1 MLDLGLKIKS
11 IEIDIEA
18 MSKIYNING
27 SCELE
32 RLREMRENALKIR
45 KLLSELETPALT
57 KAPINDK
64 VVFKNLLINI
74 VNDDRF
80 IAKKVGNEFYVLSK
94 YLSELLKLK
103 NIDKRKFYKF
113 FKDEKVITTET
124 TSISCKVGGTTHRC
138 SVIDVEKLKS
148 LEVV

>member
-1 MLDLGLKIKS
+1 MDLELKLKS

-94 YLSELLKLK
+94 YVSELLKLK
-103 NIDKRKFYKF
+103 NIDKRKFYQF

-124 TSISCKVGGTTHRC
+124 TSISCRVGGTTHRC

-148 LEVV
+148 LELV

>member
-1 MLDLGLKIKS
+1 MDLELKLKS
-11 IEIDIEA
+11 IDIDIEA
-18 MSKIYNING
+18 MAKIYNING

-94 YLSELLKLK
+94 YVSELLKLK
-103 NIDKRKFYKF
+103 NIDKRKFYQF

-124 TSISCKVGGTTHRC
+124 TSISCRVGGITHRC
-138 SVIDVEKLKS
+138 VVIDVDKLNR
-148 LEVV
+148 VIAI

>member
-1 MLDLGLKIKS
+1 MK
-11 IEIDIEA
+11 
-18 MSKIYNING
+18 
-27 SCELE
+27 
-32 RLREMRENALKIR
+32 ENALRIR
-45 KLLSELETPALT
+45 ELLSGLKTPALT
-57 KAPINDK
+57 KSPINDK

-124 TSISCKVGGTTHRC
+124 TFIGCRVGGTTHRC
-138 SVIDVEKLKS
+138 SVIDIEKLKS
-148 LEVV
+148 LEVK

>member
-1 MLDLGLKIKS
+1 MDLELKLKS
-11 IEIDIEA
+11 IDIDIEA

-94 YLSELLKLK
+94 YVSELLKLK
-103 NIDKRKFYKF
+103 NIDKRKFYHF

-124 TSISCKVGGTTHRC
+124 TSISCRVGGITHRC
-138 SVIDVEKLKS
+138 VVIDVDKLNR
-148 LEVV
+148 VIAI

>member
-1 MLDLGLKIKS
+1 MDLELKLKS
-11 IEIDIEA
+11 IDIDIEA

-94 YLSELLKLK
+94 YVSELLKLK
-103 NIDKRKFYKF
+103 NIDKRKFYQF

-124 TSISCKVGGTTHRC
+124 TSISCRVGGITHRC
-138 SVIDVEKLKS
+138 VVIDVDKLNR
-148 LEVV
+148 VIAI

>member
-1 MLDLGLKIKS
+1 MDLGLKIKS
-11 IEIDIEA
+11 IDIDIEA

-94 YLSELLKLK
+94 YVSELLKLK
-103 NIDKRKFYKF
+103 NIDKRKFYQF

-124 TSISCKVGGTTHRC
+124 TSISCSVGGTTHRC

-148 LEVV
+148 LELV

>member
-1 MLDLGLKIKS
+1 MDLELKLKS
-11 IEIDIEA
+11 IDIDIEA

-64 VVFKNLLINI
+64 VVFKILLINI

-94 YLSELLKLK
+94 YVSELLKLK
-103 NIDKRKFYKF
+103 NIDKRKFYQF

-124 TSISCKVGGTTHRC
+124 TSISCRVGGITHRC
-138 SVIDVEKLKS
+138 IVIDVDKLNR
-148 LEVV
+148 VIAI

>member
-1 MLDLGLKIKS
+1 MDLELKLKS
-11 IEIDIEA
+11 IDIDIEA

-32 RLREMRENALKIR
+32 RLREIRENVLKIR

-94 YLSELLKLK
+94 YVSELLKLK
-103 NIDKRKFYKF
+103 NIDKRKFYQF

-124 TSISCKVGGTTHRC
+124 TSISCRVGGTTHRC

>member
-11 IEIDIEA
+11 IEIDIDTFQ
-18 MSKIYNING
+18 KIYDIDG
-27 SCELE
+27 SCDPESLKQ
-32 RLREMRENALKIR
+32 MRENAIKIR
-45 KLLSELETPALT
+45 ALLSEIEVPALT
-57 KAPINDK
+57 RAFVEDK

-124 TSISCKVGGTTHRC
+124 TSISCRVGGTTHRC

-148 LEVV
+148 LELV

>member
-1 MLDLGLKIKS
+1 MDLELKLKS
-11 IEIDIEA
+11 IDIDIEA

-94 YLSELLKLK
+94 YVSELLKLK
-103 NIDKRKFYKF
+103 NIDKRKFYQF
-113 FKDEKVITTET
+113 FKDQKVITTET
-124 TSISCKVGGTTHRC
+124 TSISCRVGGITHRC
-138 SVIDVEKLKS
+138 VVIDVDKLNR
-148 LEVV
+148 VIAI

>member
-57 KAPINDK
+57 KTPINDK

-103 NIDKRKFYKF
+103 NIDKRKFYQF

-124 TSISCKVGGTTHRC
+124 TSISCRVGGTTHRC

>member
-1 MLDLGLKIKS
+1 
-11 IEIDIEA
+11 

-94 YLSELLKLK
+94 YVSELLKLK
-103 NIDKRKFYKF
+103 NIDKRKFYQF

-124 TSISCKVGGTTHRC
+124 TSISCRVGGTTHRC

-148 LEVV
+148 LELV

>member
-1 MLDLGLKIKS
+1 MDLELKLKS
-11 IEIDIEA
+11 IDIDIEA

-94 YLSELLKLK
+94 YVSELLKLK
-103 NIDKRKFYKF
+103 NIDKRKFYQF

-124 TSISCKVGGTTHRC
+124 TSISCRVGGTTHRC

-148 LEVV
+148 LELV

>member
-32 RLREMRENALKIR
+32 RLREIRENALKIR

-94 YLSELLKLK
+94 YVSELLKLK
-103 NIDKRKFYKF
+103 NIDKRKFYQF

-124 TSISCKVGGTTHRC
+124 TSISCRVGGTTHRC

-148 LEVV
+148 LELV

>member
-1 MLDLGLKIKS
+1 MDLELKLKS
-11 IEIDIEA
+11 IDIDIEA
-18 MSKIYNING
+18 MSRIYNING

-94 YLSELLKLK
+94 YVSELLKLK
-103 NIDKRKFYKF
+103 NIDKRKFYQF

-124 TSISCKVGGTTHRC
+124 TSISCRVGGTTHRC

-148 LEVV
+148 LEVA

>member
-1 MLDLGLKIKS
+1 MDLELKLKS
-11 IEIDIEA
+11 IDIDIEA

-94 YLSELLKLK
+94 YVSELLKLK
-103 NIDKRKFYKF
+103 NIDKRKFYQF

-124 TSISCKVGGTTHRC
+124 TSISCRVGGITHRC
-138 SVIDVEKLKS
+138 IVIDVDKLNR
-148 LEVV
+148 VIAI

>member
-11 IEIDIEA
+11 IEIDIVAFSE
-18 MSKIYNING
+18 IYNITGNCDIE
-27 SCELE
+27 SLKK
-32 RLREMRENALKIR
+32 MKENALRIR
-45 KLLSELETPALT
+45 ELLSELETPALT

-94 YLSELLKLK
+94 YVSELLKLK
-103 NIDKRKFYKF
+103 NIDKRKFYQF

-124 TSISCKVGGTTHRC
+124 TSISCRVGGITHRC
-138 SVIDVEKLKS
+138 VVIDVDKLNR
-148 LEVV
+148 VIAI

>member
-124 TSISCKVGGTTHRC
+124 TSISCRVGGTTHRC

>member
-1 MLDLGLKIKS
+1 MLDLELKLKS
-11 IEIDIEA
+11 IDIDIEA

-124 TSISCKVGGTTHRC
+124 TSISCRVGGTTHRC

-148 LEVV
+148 LELV

>member
-1 MLDLGLKIKS
+1 MDLELKLKS
-11 IEIDIEA
+11 IDIDIEA
-18 MSKIYNING
+18 MSKIYNINE

-124 TSISCKVGGTTHRC
+124 TSISCRVGGTTHRC